1 MSVPPKGSAS
11 LRADWQPVEPVQ
23 QPSDRERRKAVAP
36 SEMAGEKLF
45 AQLLKKNSKTY
56 VWRVHLR
63 TPRHMSPRHPRLPA
77 GFPELPTFWHR
88 AASIRVFVIGF
99 ETFKTAYPADHWTQW
114 TRLQDDEQT
123 NPAQAL
129 RGAVLATRAD
139 QWTGVQWQI
148 FGYTIDQAFWR
159 RTPAASLGTRLRT
172 RLLWHKAR
180 GVYRVL
186 KYAKA
191 WLAHHQER
199 RVQATAD
206 SGRLSPSLLPR
217 AKRVRSK

>member
-1 MSVPPKGSAS
+1 MSVTLQGGTSPT
-11 LRADWQPVEPVQ
+11 ADRQPAEHAQ

-45 AQLLKKNSKTY
+45 AQLFRRDSMTY

-77 GFPELPTFWHR
+77 GFPEPSTFWHR
-88 AASIRVFVIGF
+88 AASIRVFAFGF
-99 ETFKTAYPADHWTQW
+99 ETFKATYPADHWTRW
-114 TRLQDDEQT
+114 TRLEDDEPT

-129 RGAVLATRAD
+129 RVAMLATPAD
-139 QWTGVQWQI
+139 RWTGVQRQI
-148 FGYTIDQAFWR
+148 FGYTVDQAFWR
-159 RTPAASLGTRLRT
+159 RTPAASLGRRLRT

-186 KYAKA
+186 KYAKW
-191 WLAHHQER
+191 WLAHHRER
-199 RVQATAD
+199 RAQATIE
-206 SGRLSPSLLPR
+206 SGQLSPSLRPR
-217 AKRVRSK
+217 PKRARGK